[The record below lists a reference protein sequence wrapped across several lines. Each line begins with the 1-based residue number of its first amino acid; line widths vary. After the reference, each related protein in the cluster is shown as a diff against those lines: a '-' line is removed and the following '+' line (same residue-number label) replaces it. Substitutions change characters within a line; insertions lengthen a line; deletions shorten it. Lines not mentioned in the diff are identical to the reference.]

1 MSPNFPA
8 CVVNTF
14 GLCFA
19 LDVLSQVNA
28 IVSAVQN
35 ESATWW
41 NVYDKMN
48 ALRAQTAALNDKLAA
63 VCMHR

>member
-1 MSPNFPA
+1 MLL
-8 CVVNTF
+8 TLY

-28 IVSAVQN
+28 IVSAVEN

-48 ALRAQTAALNDKLAA
+48 ALHAQTAALNDKLAA